1 MRRHGLL
8 NEAQRYI
15 IDPFVLADA
24 LEAGIVVHGADTAIR
39 YANPKALD
47 LLRLT
52 SDQALGRV
60 ALDPGWQFLDSHGR
74 PMPVENYPVSRVI
87 SARTAIR
94 DQVVG
99 IVDAT
104 SGRTAWVSVCA
115 YPEYDKRNNIETVVV
130 TFVDITARVRS
141 ERLRQAQLAIAL
153 KSNELEEQRL
163 LQLVLSWCEE
173 ITGSSVSFF
182 HFVNDDQE
190 TIELVAWS
198 ERTLRDYCHV
208 EELNRHYPISQAGI
222 WAEAFR
228 TRRPVVVNDYAGAAN
243 KRGLP
248 DGHAHLERF
257 ISMPLLEG
265 EMVRVLLGVGN
276 KAHAYADDDVRD
288 LTILTDQVWR
298 IVAQKRSETR
308 ARDLAHAVEQT
319 PASIVMTDERGVIRY
334 VNPAFTQ
341 ITGYTSDDA
350 EGKTP
355 SLLKSGETPDGV
367 YLDLWSTISAG
378 RSWNHR
384 LRNRKKDGSLYWAN
398 TLISPLRDKR
408 KNIVGYLG
416 IGEDITDQ
424 VKLEEQLRHA
434 QKMEAIGQLTGGVA
448 HDFNN
453 LLGIIRGNL
462 DLLQDSIAD
471 PRRQLE
477 VLRELLETVETGSAL
492 TRRLLA
498 FSRRQPLNAKPSD
511 LDQLVSNLEPLFRRT
526 LGEKIEVRHRSSP
539 GLWAAQ
545 VDPHELEHVLLNL
558 VLNARDAMPDGG
570 VLNIDVSNVT
580 LDEAYAR
587 QFEEVSPGDF
597 VLLAVSDTGMGMPA
611 HVLDRA
617 FDPFFT
623 TKETGKGS
631 GLGLSVAYG
640 FAKQSRGHIR
650 LYSEL
655 EHGTTVKLYLPR
667 AGGGNEAA
675 AVASQPVVA
684 ARATSARILIVE
696 DNTRLRR
703 MTVAMLAG
711 HGYDV
716 VEAADGPEALL
727 RLGDAGP
734 FQLMITDVGLPG
746 GMNGAE
752 VAAVARMRDPSL
764 QILYMSGY
772 AEPAVLQNDEDSR
785 LISKPFGRNE
795 LIATVESLLFGDLAE
810 GDAEQ
815 L

>member
-1 MRRHGLL
+1 LS
-8 NEAQRYI
+8 EAQRYV
-15 IDPFVLADA
+15 IDPVTLADA
-24 LEAGIVVHGADTAIR
+24 LEAGIVVHGTDTAIR
-39 YANPKALD
+39 YANPKALQ

-52 SDQALGRV
+52 LDQALGRV
-60 ALDPGWQFLDSHGR
+60 AWDASWQLLDCDGR
-74 PMPVENYPVSRVI
+74 PMPVEDYPVNRVI
-87 SARTAIR
+87 SANAAVR

-99 IVDAT
+99 IVDEA
-104 SGRTAWVSVCA
+104 SGRTEWVNVCA
-115 YPEYDKRNNIETVVV
+115 YPEYDEANTIGNVVV
-130 TFVDITARVRS
+130 TFVDVTARVRS
-141 ERLRQAQLAIAL
+141 ERLRQAQLDIAL
-153 KSNELEEQRL
+153 KSNDLAEEPL
-163 LQLVLSWCEE
+163 LQLVLSWCEA
-173 ITGSSVSFF
+173 ITGSTVSFF

-190 TIELVAWS
+190 TIELVTWS
-198 ERTLRDYCHV
+198 EDTLRDYCRV

-228 TRRPVVVNDYAGAAN
+228 TRRPVVVNDYAAAAN

-248 DGHAHLERF
+248 EGHARLERF

-265 EMVRVLLGVGN
+265 DMVRVLLGVGN

-308 ARDLAHAVEQT
+308 ARELAHAVEQT
-319 PASIVMTDERGVIRY
+319 PASIVMTDEHGVIRY

-341 ITGYTSDDA
+341 ITGFTSDDA

-367 YLDLWSTISAG
+367 YADLWSTISTG
-378 RSWNHR
+378 RSWTHR
-384 LRNRKKDGSLYWAN
+384 LRNRRKDGSLYWAN
-398 TLISPLRDKR
+398 TLISPLKDK
-408 KNIVGYLG
+408 KNNIVGYLG
-416 IGEDITDQ
+416 IGEDVTDQ
-424 VKLEEQLRHA
+424 VKMEEQLRHA

-462 DLLQDSIAD
+462 DLFQDSITD

-477 VLRELLETVETGSAL
+477 ILRELLAAVEAGSAL

-498 FSRRQPLNAKPSD
+498 FSRRQPLNARPSD
-511 LDQLVSNLEPLFRRT
+511 LDQLVSSLEQLFRRT

-570 VLNIDVSNVT
+570 ALSIDTSNVT
-580 LDEAYAR
+580 LDEDYAR
-587 QFEEVSPGDF
+587 QFEEVLAGDY
-597 VLLAVSDTGMGMPA
+597 VLLSVSDTGTGMPA
-611 HVLDRA
+611 RVLERA

-650 LYSEL
+650 LYSEPGL
-655 EHGTTVKLYLPR
+655 GTTVKLYLPR
-667 AGGGNEAA
+667 AGRDEAA
-675 AVASQPVVA
+675 AVAPQPGVA
-684 ARATSARILIVE
+684 ARAASARILVVE
-696 DNTRLRR
+696 DNPRLRR
-703 MTVAMLAG
+703 MTIAMLTG

-752 VAAVARMRDPSL
+752 VAAVARMREPSL
-764 QILYMSGY
+764 KVLYMSGY
-772 AEPAVLQNDEDSR
+772 AEPAVLQNHEEYK

-795 LIATVESLLFGDLAE
+795 LLATVASLLAGDCAA
-810 GDAEQ
+810 G
-815 L
+815 

>member
-1 MRRHGLL
+1 MS
-8 NEAQRYI
+8 EAQRYV
-15 IDPFVLADA
+15 IDPMTLADA
-24 LEAGIVVHGADTAIR
+24 LEAGIVIHGNDTAIR
-39 YANPKALD
+39 YANPKALQ
-47 LLRLT
+47 LLQLT
-52 SDQALGRV
+52 LDQALGKV
-60 ALDPGWQFLDSHGR
+60 ARDTSWQFLDRHGR
-74 PMPVENYPVSRVI
+74 PMPVEGYPVSRVI
-87 SARTAIR
+87 SANAAVR
-94 DQVVG
+94 DQLVG
-99 IVDAT
+99 IVDSA
-104 SGRTAWVSVCA
+104 SGRTEWVNVCA
-115 YPEYDKRNNIETVVV
+115 YPEYDEANTIANVVV
-130 TFVDITARVRS
+130 TFVDVTARVRS
-141 ERLRQAQLAIAL
+141 ERLRQAQLDIAL
-153 KSNELEEQRL
+153 KSNELAEEPL
-163 LQLVLSWCEE
+163 LQLVLSWCEA
-173 ITGSSVSFF
+173 ITGSTVSFF

-190 TIELVAWS
+190 TIELVTWS
-198 ERTLRDYCHV
+198 EGTLRDYCHV

-248 DGHAHLERF
+248 DGHARLERF

-265 EMVRVLLGVGN
+265 DMVRVLLGVGN
-276 KAHAYADDDVRD
+276 KAHAYADDDVQD

-308 ARDLAHAVEQT
+308 ARELAHAVEQT
-319 PASIVMTDERGVIRY
+319 PASIVMTDECGVIRY

-341 ITGYTSDDA
+341 ITGYTSDDT

-367 YLDLWSTISAG
+367 YRDLWSTISAG
-378 RSWNHR
+378 RSWTHR
-384 LRNRKKDGSLYWAN
+384 LRNRRKDGSLYWAN
-398 TLISPLRDKR
+398 TLISPLKDKK

-416 IGEDITDQ
+416 IGEDVTDQ

-471 PRRQLE
+471 PRRQRE
-477 VLRELLETVETGSAL
+477 ILRELLAAIEAGSVL

-498 FSRRQPLNAKPSD
+498 FSRRQPLNARPSD
-511 LDQLVSNLEPLFRRT
+511 LDQLVSNLEQLFRRT
-526 LGEKIEVRHRSSP
+526 LGEKIEIRHRSSP

-570 VLNIDVSNVT
+570 MLSIDTSNVT
-580 LDEAYAR
+580 LDEDYAR
-587 QFEEVSPGDF
+587 QFEEVLPGDY
-597 VLLAVSDTGMGMPA
+597 VLLSVSDTGTGMPPD
-611 HVLDRA
+611 VVDRA

-650 LYSEL
+650 LYSETG
-655 EHGTTVKLYLPR
+655 HGTTVKLYLPR
-667 AGGGNEAA
+667 AGRDEA
-675 AVASQPVVA
+675 AVATPQPVVA
-684 ARATSARILIVE
+684 AHAASARILVVE
-696 DNTRLRR
+696 DNLRLRR
-703 MTVAMLAG
+703 MTTAMLTG

-764 QILYMSGY
+764 QVLYMSGY
-772 AEPAVLQNDEDSR
+772 AEPAVLQNHADCT

-795 LIATVESLLFGDLAE
+795 LLAVVESLLARDRAE
-810 GDAEQ
+810 D
-815 L
+815 